1 MYFFI
6 GKYFKFLNYC
16 FRIDSKFFSIYIIL
30 GIFSIFTPYLY
41 INVFSNIF
49 DSLMKNLSNNIFDRN
64 IVLYFILLVLL
75 TVYMWFFETVES
87 KVKDLFELSVDSKV
101 VINQLEKLSKLKQD
115 SFEDKEVYDLI
126 NRVCGEDRKFI
137 ALTFVSI
144 IGLFVIICQ
153 SMIYF
158 YFISKISFILACVL
172 VLIVMPIFYLSNKFG
187 KVNYEFNKSFTY
199 IFRKNKFLYNIF
211 IEKSFAKEKEI
222 FNFGEFY
229 KQKWNLQDNIIRK
242 KYNIINLKWFASI
255 KFSNII
261 TEIITFIIIFSVLF
275 NFSSNNVTIGF
286 VVAFISSISKFINSI
301 SWGVPYYLKD
311 ISEGME
317 YFVES
322 MLFFNLDEENYEKN
336 DSLYNLEK
344 IEFKNVNFKY
354 PNGEACVLK
363 DVSFTFERSKH
374 YAIVGLNGSGKST
387 IVKLILGIYSN
398 FSGNILLNG
407 QSISK
412 FNYDSLRKNI
422 VVLNQDFKK
431 YNLSFKDNII
441 LGEQF
446 DEKKF
451 NSIISKLELG
461 SLINKLKDGIET
473 NLGNFEIG
481 ASDLSGG
488 EWHKIAFARILY
500 RDSPF
505 YIFDEPISSYDS
517 ISEKEFVDKVNKYF
531 KDKMCLIISHR
542 FSIIKDCD
550 YIYVIQ
556 DGEILQSGTHSDLK
570 SVDGIYRKM
579 FESQKGLF
587 YE

>member
-317 YFVES
+317 YFIES

-354 PNGEACVLK
+354 PNGEACVK
-363 DVSFTFERSKH
+363 RC
-374 YAIVGLNGSGKST
+374 
-387 IVKLILGIYSN
+387 
-398 FSGNILLNG
+398 
-407 QSISK
+407 
-412 FNYDSLRKNI
+412 
-422 VVLNQDFKK
+422 
-431 YNLSFKDNII
+431 II
-441 LGEQF
+441 HF
-446 DEKKF
+446 
-451 NSIISKLELG
+451 
-461 SLINKLKDGIET
+461 
-473 NLGNFEIG
+473 
-481 ASDLSGG
+481 
-488 EWHKIAFARILY
+488 
-500 RDSPF
+500 
-505 YIFDEPISSYDS
+505 
-517 ISEKEFVDKVNKYF
+517 
-531 KDKMCLIISHR
+531 
-542 FSIIKDCD
+542 
-550 YIYVIQ
+550 
-556 DGEILQSGTHSDLK
+556 
-570 SVDGIYRKM
+570 
-579 FESQKGLF
+579 
-587 YE
+587 